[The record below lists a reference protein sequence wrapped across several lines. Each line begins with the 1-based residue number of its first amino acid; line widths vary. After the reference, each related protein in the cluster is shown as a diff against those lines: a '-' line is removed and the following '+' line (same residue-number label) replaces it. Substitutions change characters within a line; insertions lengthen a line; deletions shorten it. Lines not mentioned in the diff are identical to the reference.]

1 LLIPAA
7 APSHRLRVQ
16 ASPEEIAMRSDPL
29 SHAPTA
35 PKPPRRSLRQEL
47 PWIAAFAAV
56 FVYVVFAL
64 ATGIKL

>member
-1 LLIPAA
+1 
-7 APSHRLRVQ
+7 
-16 ASPEEIAMRSDPL
+16 MRSDNLLAP
-29 SHAPTA
+29 APTA
-35 PKPPRRSLRQEL
+35 PNPPRRSLRQDL